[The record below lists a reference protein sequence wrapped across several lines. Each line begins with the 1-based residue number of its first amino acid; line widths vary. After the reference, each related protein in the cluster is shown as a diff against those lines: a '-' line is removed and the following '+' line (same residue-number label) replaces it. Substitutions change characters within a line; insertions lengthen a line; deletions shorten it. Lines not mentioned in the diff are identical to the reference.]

1 MKFLGRLPLWQKFAI
16 LGALALVSAGLPF
29 YLFWQTQQATYEFTA
44 RERAGLKPAMAV
56 LAVLQLNQQHR
67 GLSANMLGGKEEVAK
82 DRADKQAQVDRAI
95 VEADNLYR
103 TYLASDQRLVAHWE
117 QLKRNW
123 RDFSTA
129 VSNKTITV
137 PQSFQR
143 HTEQSLDILAFL
155 EELLAYSNM
164 QLDPNAETYALIH
177 STLAALPSL
186 SEYMGQA
193 RAKGTGMMAVSQ
205 TSHAPTAIADRLTL
219 GSILTGVQQNRNIAK
234 RRLDAVYETSPQI
247 RSDIEAQSTAALD
260 AAQRAYELSQ
270 KETVETELPTY
281 PSPEYY
287 RVYTA
292 AIDEVFKAIELSAKQ
307 LDIQFQKQLATARA
321 TQWRTTGVLVALIT
335 LAAFLGVL
343 ISRGVT
349 QPVQHLVATMIKIAQ
364 GDRRARARSE
374 NTDELGL
381 LARQFDTMV
390 DEREAVSERLEK
402 ENDQLNNSIVTVLR
416 SVAELSKRDLSIK
429 VPVNEDIT
437 GPVAD
442 AINALSDETV
452 KVLRGVTAIS
462 GDVARASNVV
472 KGQSDA
478 VMIVAAKERVQI
490 DETTKRMA
498 VAANEMNKIA
508 ELARQSQV
516 AADAAIKTTQDAL
529 KTVTATV
536 TGINATRDTIRETE
550 KRIKRL
556 GERSQEISGVV
567 SLINSIAERTH
578 ILALN
583 ASMHAASAG
592 EAGRGFAVVAD
603 EVQRLAE
610 NAREAT
616 TQISTLV
623 SSIQSETQDTVNT
636 MNSAIS
642 QVVEGSKLAEEA
654 GRQMQATQDTTAEL
668 VKSVQQISASSLK
681 QAKLTNELQEYAK
694 QIRES
699 TAQTSQQ
706 LSEQGEQTKS
716 LVEYAGKLVE
726 SVGVFRLPDVLRAA

>member
-16 LGALALVSAGLPF
+16 LGALAFITASVPF
-29 YLFWQTQQATYEFTA
+29 YLFWKAQQNAYDFIQA
-44 RERAGLKPAMAV
+44 ERTGLPAA
-56 LAVLQLNQQHR
+56 LAVMPILQFNQQHR
-67 GLSANMLGGKEEVAK
+67 GLSANVLGGKEEMAK
-82 DRADKQAQVDRAI
+82 DRAEKQAQLDRAI
-95 VEADNLYR
+95 MEADSIYG
-103 TYLASDQRLVAHWE
+103 TYLQRDKRLVAHWE
-117 QLKRNW
+117 QIKRNW

-129 VSNKTITV
+129 VSNKAITV

-143 HTEQSLDILAFL
+143 HTEQSWDLLLFL

-164 QLDPNAETYALIH
+164 QLDANPETYALIH
-177 STLAALPSL
+177 STLVAMPTL
-186 SEYMGQA
+186 SEYMGQG
-193 RAKGTGMMAVSQ
+193 RAKGSGILAVSQ
-205 TSHAPTAIADRLTL
+205 TNHTPSTIADRLAL
-219 GSILTGVQQNRNIAK
+219 GSIMTGVQQNKSVAK
-234 RRLDAVYETSPQI
+234 RRLDAVFETSPQI
-247 RSDIEAQSTAALD
+247 RNEIEVQSNIALD
-260 AAQRAYELSQ
+260 AAQRVYSLAQ
-270 KETVETELPTY
+270 KEVIDVEMPTY
-281 PSPEYY
+281 PSPDYY
-287 RVYTA
+287 REFTA
-292 AIDEVFKAIELSAKQ
+292 AIDEVFKAIDVSAKQ
-307 LDIQFQKQLATARA
+307 LDKQFAKQLASANA
-321 TQWRTTGVLVALIT
+321 TQWQTTSIVAILT
-335 LAAFLGVL
+335 VFAALLGVL
-343 ISRGVT
+343 IARGVT
-349 QPVQHLVATMIKIAQ
+349 GPTKHLVQTMIKIAQ
-364 GDRRARARSE
+364 GDKRARARSE

-390 DEREAVSERLEK
+390 DEREAVNERLEK
-402 ENDQLNNSIVTVLR
+402 ENDQLNTSIIHVLKA
-416 SVAELSKRDLSIK
+416 VAELGKRDLSVK

-442 AINALSDETV
+442 AINALSDETI

-462 GDVARASNVV
+462 GQVSRASNDVRS
-472 KGQSDA
+472 KSDA
-478 VMIVAAKERVQI
+478 VMVVAEKERLQV

-508 ELARQSQV
+508 ELARLSQV
-516 AADAAIKTTQDAL
+516 TADTAIKSTQEAL
-529 KTVTATV
+529 RTVTATV
-536 TGINATRDTIRETE
+536 TGISSTRDTIRETE

-616 TQISTLV
+616 TQIATLV
-623 SSIQSETQDTVNT
+623 SSIQSETQDTVSA
-636 MNSAIS
+636 MNSAIT

-654 GRQMQATQDTTAEL
+654 GRQMQTTQDTTAEL
-668 VKSVQQISASSLK
+668 VKSVQQISTNSLR

-694 QIRES
+694 LIRES

-706 LSEQGEQTKS
+706 LTEQGEQTRN
-716 LVEYAGKLVE
+716 LVEYADKLVE
-726 SVGVFRLPDVLRAA
+726 SVNVFKLPSRAA